1 MAPAMPRTIVMTM
14 LTPLV
19 PGTTRRASAPM
30 MSPVTMA
37 ERMAH
42 RMLNGSPF
50 VWDDVVVG
58 MSRRLGWVRSAC
70 P

>member
-1 MAPAMPRTIVMTM
+1 MTM

-30 MSPVTMA
+30 IRPVTMA

-42 RMLNGSPF
+42 TMSNGTLL
-50 VWDDVVVG
+50 
-58 MSRRLGWVRSAC
+58 LG
-70 P
+70 